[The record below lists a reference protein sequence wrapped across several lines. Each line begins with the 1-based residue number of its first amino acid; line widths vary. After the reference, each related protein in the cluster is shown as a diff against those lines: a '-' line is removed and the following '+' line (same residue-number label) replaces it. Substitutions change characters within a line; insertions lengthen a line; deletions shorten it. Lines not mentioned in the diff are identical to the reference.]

1 VFFIFVVC
9 ANHENIFKTKM
20 SRSTVVARTI
30 LLVSYI
36 QISMQ
41 FYPPSSFASLDFIAP
56 WTYYSSK
63 KENYE
68 TGIIFCKA

>member
-1 VFFIFVVC
+1 
-9 ANHENIFKTKM
+9 M
-20 SRSTVVARTI
+20 VVARTI